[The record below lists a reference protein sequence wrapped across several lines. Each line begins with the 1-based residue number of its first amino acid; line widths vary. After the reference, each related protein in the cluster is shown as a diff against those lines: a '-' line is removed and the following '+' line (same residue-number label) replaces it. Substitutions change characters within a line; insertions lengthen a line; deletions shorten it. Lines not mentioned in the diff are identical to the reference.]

1 MLPKSIYRRGSIHI
15 KKHCAGMSLA
25 LVLLLAFSLSAVAK
39 PAPVPTVSGHKS
51 AKDSVSSHCTEED
64 RDGRHARFDLP
75 PIERMRGCFR
85 STGDMIFGFSSIKDG
100 SGTALILWR
109 DNRDRPFIEVR
120 ARSRHVRRPVVVAV
134 RTRIAQ
140 SVWNDLAAKGRSL
153 DFTEYAVDQVCTA
166 GGVWTIEV
174 MDSEGLVRRV
184 YHHPCYDDQAIQL
197 FDKMANAAMAALP
210 KCSSRPNYE
219 GEKSES
225 MLHRCLLPRSKRGR
239 WADGR

>member
-1 MLPKSIYRRGSIHI
+1 
-15 KKHCAGMSLA
+15 MSLA
-25 LVLLLAFSLSAVAK
+25 VILLLAFSLSAVAK
-39 PAPVPTVSGHKS
+39 PAPASTVSGHKS

-120 ARSRHVRRPVVVAV
+120 VRSRQVRRPVVVAV

-140 SVWNDLAAKGRSL
+140 SVWNDLAAEGRSI
-153 DFTEYAVDQVCTA
+153 DFTEYGVDRVCTA

-184 YHHPCYDDQAIQL
+184 YHDPCYKDQAMQL
-197 FDKMANAAMAALP
+197 FDKMANAALAALP

-219 GEKSES
+219 GEESES
-225 MLHRCLLPRSKRGR
+225 ILHRCLLPRSKRGR
-239 WADGR
+239 WTDWR